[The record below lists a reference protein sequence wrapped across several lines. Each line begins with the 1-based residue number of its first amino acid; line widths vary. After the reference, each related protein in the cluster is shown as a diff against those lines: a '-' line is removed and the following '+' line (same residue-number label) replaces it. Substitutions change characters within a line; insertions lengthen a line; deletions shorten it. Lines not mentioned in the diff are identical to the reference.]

1 LQDTGPGMNELFH
14 DLQADQEIEKE
25 RLRKRKLC
33 RYCRDGNVPN
43 EKGEHWIVKS
53 IIPAKIDI
61 RKCKAVAS

>member
-1 LQDTGPGMNELFH
+1 MSKP
-14 DLQADQEIEKE
+14 K
-25 RLRKRKLC
+25 KPC

-61 RKCKAVAS
+61 RKCTAEPPAEPEQS